1 MYVLNLV
8 VDKWLDAHRCA
19 AYSSSRFGDFKYS
32 LKILYLQR
40 HKKKNP
46 KLSALSAP
54 KSVAYHTVLKN
65 LHTWCQPSTLCSM
78 EREKRSKAVS
88 CTSYAFLAPLFD
100 CERNDCLWSI
110 LIVSEPIKGCSI
122 VCFENQLA
130 P

>member
-1 MYVLNLV
+1 MPTGVLLIHPQDLETLNTHL
-8 VDKWLDAHRCA
+8 KFSICKDA
-19 AYSSSRFGDFKYS
+19 
-32 LKILYLQR
+32 
-40 HKKKNP
+40 KKTK

-100 CERNDCLWSI
+100 CERNDCL
-110 LIVSEPIKGCSI
+110 
-122 VCFENQLA
+122 
-130 P
+130 